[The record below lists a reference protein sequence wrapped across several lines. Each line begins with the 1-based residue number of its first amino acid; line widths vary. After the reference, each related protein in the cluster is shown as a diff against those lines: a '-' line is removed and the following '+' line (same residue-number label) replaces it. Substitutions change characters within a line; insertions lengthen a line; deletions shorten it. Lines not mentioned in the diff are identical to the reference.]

1 MAEHRLAEHPLA
13 ERGLADRRLN
23 VGVLGGGALGLSVA
37 YRLAQAGAKV
47 TVLEKENVVGGLASS
62 FPVGGAYLEK
72 FYHHLFR
79 SDRVI
84 VDLIKELGLGEKLVW
99 KKATTANLVGGNICR
114 MDPVRLLTVSALPLA
129 DRLRFFFGLA
139 YLKFQPNYHQFEG
152 LTAAE
157 WVERWMGR
165 QTYEVIWRP
174 LLESKFGDHYR
185 KIAMPW
191 LWSRVY
197 CRSLSLGY
205 LRGGFH
211 QLYVALYDR
220 VQALG
225 GEVRTGQ
232 TVERIEAT
240 PDGHVRI
247 VVNGVATDYDRVIC
261 TLPTRLFMKITD
273 GLPDAYRNQY
283 DWGDFH
289 GAHCV
294 ILSLDRKFG
303 DVYWLSINDPGF
315 PFLVAVDHANFMPVE
330 DYGGQRLMYLG
341 NYLPMSDRRF
351 TMSDQEL
358 LDWYLPYLAKIN
370 PAFDPSWVK
379 DAWVFKAPYAQP
391 IVTVDYHQHIPPHV
405 TPIPGLFLANMFQV
419 YPQDR
424 GQNYSIQMAYRV
436 ADLALKAPTTSEV
449 KVG

>member
-1 MAEHRLAEHPLA
+1 MQVEEMTLR
-13 ERGLADRRLN
+13 

-37 YRLAQAGAKV
+37 YRLAQAGAQV
-47 TVLEKENVVGGLASS
+47 TVLEKEDVVGGLAAS

-84 VDLIKELGLGEKLVW
+84 VDLIKELGLSPKLVW
-99 KKATTANLVGGNICR
+99 KRARTANLIGGKIYP
-114 MDPVRLLTVSALPLA
+114 MDPVRLLTFSALPLTE
-129 DRLRFFFGLA
+129 RLRFFLGMA
-139 YLKFQPNYHQFEG
+139 YLKLQPDYRRFEG
-152 LTAAE
+152 QTATE

-165 QTYEVIWRP
+165 RTFEVVWRP
-174 LLESKFGDHYR
+174 LLESKFGEHYQ

-211 QLYVALYDR
+211 QLYRALNER
-220 VQALG
+220 VRALG
-225 GEVRTGQ
+225 GEVQTGQ
-232 TVERIEAT
+232 TVERIETA
-240 PDGHVRI
+240 PGGGVRV
-247 VVNGVATDYDRVIC
+247 VVNGVAREFDRVIC
-261 TLPTRLFMKITD
+261 TLPTRLFMKLAA
-273 GLPDAYRNQY
+273 GLPEAYRSQY

-294 ILSLDRKFG
+294 ILSLDRPFG
-303 DVYWLSINDPGF
+303 DFYWLSVNDRDF
-315 PFLVAVDHANFMPVE
+315 PFLVAVDHANFIPVE
-330 DYGGQRLMYLG
+330 DYGGHRLMYLG
-341 NYLPMSDRRF
+341 NYLPMADRRF
-351 TMSDQEL
+351 SMSDQEL
-358 LDWYLPYLAKIN
+358 LDWYLPYLARIN
-370 PAFDPSWVK
+370 PAFEPSWVR

-391 IVTVDYHQHIPPHV
+391 IVTVDYHQHIPPHE
-405 TPIPGLFLANMFQV
+405 TPIPGVYLANMFQV

-424 GQNYSIQMAYRV
+424 GQNYSIAMGYRV
-436 ADLALKAPTTSEV
+436 ADLALRRGIPSKL

>member
-1 MAEHRLAEHPLA
+1 MTKQP
-13 ERGLADRRLN
+13 LN

-37 YRLAQAGAKV
+37 YRLGQAGARV
-47 TVLEKENVVGGLASS
+47 TVLEKENVVGGLAAS

-79 SDRVI
+79 SDRI
-84 VDLIKELGLGEKLVW
+84 ITSLIEELGLGSKLIW
-99 KKATTANLVGGNICR
+99 KQAPTANLIDGKIHR
-114 MDPVRLLTVSALPLA
+114 MDPVRLLTFSALPLA
-129 DRLRFFFGLA
+129 DRLRFFLGMA
-139 YLKFQPNYHQFEG
+139 YLKLQPNYKRFEG
-152 LTAAE
+152 QTATE
-157 WVERWMGR
+157 WVEKWMGR
-165 QTYEVIWRP
+165 QTFEVVWRP
-174 LLESKFGDHYR
+174 LLEAKFGEHYR

-191 LWSRVY
+191 LWSRIY
-197 CRSLSLGY
+197 CRSLALGY

-211 QLYVALYDR
+211 QLYVALFGR

-225 GEVRTGQ
+225 GEVQTEQ

-240 PDGHVRI
+240 GDGRVR
-247 VVNGVATDYDRVIC
+247 VVANGRVLEFDRVIC
-261 TLPTRLFMKITD
+261 TLPTRLFMKITV
-273 GLPDAYRNQY
+273 GLPEDYRSRY

-294 ILSLDRKFG
+294 VLSLDRKFG
-303 DVYWLSINDPGF
+303 DHYWISVNDREF
-315 PFLVAVDHANFMPVE
+315 PFLVLVDHANFMPVE

-351 TMSDQEL
+351 TMSDDAL
-358 LDWYLPYLAKIN
+358 LDWYIPYLQKVN
-370 PAFDPSWVK
+370 PSFERSWVK

-391 IVTVDYHQHIPPHV
+391 IVTVDYHRHIPPHE

-424 GQNYSIQMAYRV
+424 GQNYSIEMAYRV
-436 ADLALKAPTTSEV
+436 ADQALKTTATTEV

>member
-1 MAEHRLAEHPLA
+1 MPENS
-13 ERGLADRRLN
+13 LN

-37 YRLAQAGAKV
+37 YRLSQAGAKV
-47 TVLEKENVVGGLASS
+47 TVLEKEDVVGGLAAS

-84 VDLIKELGLGEKLVW
+84 TDLIKELGLGDKLVW
-99 KKATTANLVGGNICR
+99 QKVRTANLIGGKIHQ
-114 MDPVRLLTVSALPLA
+114 MDPVHILTFSALPLA
-129 DRLRFFFGLA
+129 DRLRFFLSLA
-139 YLKFQPNYHQFEG
+139 YLKLQPNYHRFEG
-152 LTAAE
+152 QTATD

-165 QTYEVIWRP
+165 ETFEVVWRP

-197 CRSLSLGY
+197 CRSLALGY

-211 QLYVALYDR
+211 QLYVALYER
-220 VQALG
+220 VRSLG
-225 GEVRTGQ
+225 GDVRTGQ
-232 TVERIEAT
+232 TVERIEAA
-240 PDGHVRI
+240 PDGRVRV
-247 VVNGVATDYDRVIC
+247 VVNGSALEFDRVVC
-261 TLPTRLFMKITD
+261 TLPTRLFMKLAV
-273 GLPDAYRNQY
+273 GLPDAYRSQY

-294 ILSLDRKFG
+294 VLSLDRPFS
-303 DVYWLSINDPGF
+303 DFYWLSVNDREY
-315 PFLVAVDHANFMPVE
+315 PFLVAVDHSNFMPVA

-358 LDWYLPYLAKIN
+358 LDWYLPFLAKIN
-370 PAFDPSWVK
+370 PSFDPSWVK

-391 IVTVDYHQHIPPHV
+391 IVTVDYHRHIPPHE
-405 TPIPGLFLANMFQV
+405 TPIPGLLLANMFQV
-419 YPQDR
+419 YPQDL
-424 GQNYSIQMAYRV
+424 GQNYSIQLGYRV
-436 ADLALKAPTTSEV
+436 ADLALKSPVTSEV

>member
-1 MAEHRLAEHPLA
+1 MN
-13 ERGLADRRLN
+13 RGLQLDRPLS
-23 VGVLGGGALGLSVA
+23 VGVIGGGALGLSVA

-47 TVLEKENVVGGLASS
+47 TVLEKESIVGGLAAS
-62 FPVGGAYLEK
+62 FPVGDAYLEK

-84 VDLIKELGLGEKLVW
+84 TKLIYELGLGDKLVW
-99 KKATTANLVGGNICR
+99 KQAKTGNLIGGKIR
-114 MDPVRLLTVSALPLA
+114 QMDPVRILTFSGIPVV
-129 DRLRFFFGLA
+129 DRLRFFAGMA
-139 YLKFQPNYHQFEG
+139 YLKLTSDYHRFEG
-152 LTAAE
+152 TTAVE
-157 WVERWMGR
+157 WVEQRMGR

-174 LLESKFGDHYR
+174 LLESKFGEHYR
-185 KIAMPW
+185 SIAMPW
-191 LWSRVY
+191 LWSRIY

-211 QLYVALYDR
+211 QLYMALLDR

-232 TVERIEAT
+232 TVERIEAA
-240 PDGHVRI
+240 PDERVR
-247 VVNGVATDYDRVIC
+247 VLVNGTANEFDRVVC
-261 TLPTRLFMKITD
+261 TLPTRLFMKVTA
-273 GLPDAYRNQY
+273 GLPDDYRSRY

-294 ILSLDRKFG
+294 VLSLDRKFG
-303 DVYWLSINDPGF
+303 DFYWLSINDRGF
-315 PFLVAVDHANFMPVE
+315 PFLVVVDHGNFMPIE

-358 LDWYLPYLAKIN
+358 VDWYLPYLTKIN
-370 PAFDPSWVK
+370 PEFDRSWVK

-391 IVTVDYHQHIPPHV
+391 IVTVDYHKHIPPHE

-424 GQNYSIQMAYRV
+424 GQNYSIEMGYRV
-436 ADLALKAPTTSEV
+436 ADLALRSRTNALVPR
-449 KVG
+449 